1 MTPPLRKKSESE
13 VTQWCP
19 TLLNPMDCIL
29 PGSPI
34 HGILQART
42 LEWAAISFS
51 RGSSQPRDHEN
62 EREEWKCWL
71 KLIIK
76 KTKIMASSPI
86 CSWQIYRE
94 KVETRAYFIFS
105 GFKITMDSN
114 YSHEIKRHLLF
125 GRKAMTILSESENEV
140 AQLCLTLCDPMDCS
154 LPGSSVH
161 RIFQARVLEWA
172 AISFSRGS
180 SQPRDRTRSP
190 ALQADTLTS
199 EPPGNPKERCYLS
212 LKNSNTRLLASVPKC
227 TGNPEPS
234 FSSWEVH
241 GAATARAGGWSSC

>member
-1 MTPPLRKKSESE
+1 MKVKEESE
-13 VTQWCP
+13 KVGLRLSIQ
-19 TLLNPMDCIL
+19 
-29 PGSPI
+29 
-34 HGILQART
+34 
-42 LEWAAISFS
+42 
-51 RGSSQPRDHEN
+51 
-62 EREEWKCWL
+62 
-71 KLIIK
+71 

-125 GRKAMTILSESENEV
+125 GRKAMTILSESKNEV

-180 SQPRDRTRSP
+180 SQPRDWTQVSCIASRHFTVWGTREAVFRYLP
-190 ALQADTLTS
+190 HGNGFGLLFAS
-199 EPPGNPKERCYLS
+199 E
-212 LKNSNTRLLASVPKC
+212 AS
-227 TGNPEPS
+227 TD
-234 FSSWEVH
+234 
-241 GAATARAGGWSSC
+241 